1 MRDEDLE
8 ELALALI
15 ATVREAGAVI
25 LRHRERGV
33 AAERKADG
41 SPVTAADQEAEEL
54 ILRDLARL
62 APGLA
67 VVAEESAGATGSGF
81 DPDKPFF
88 LVDPLDGTRDFVA
101 GGTEFTVNIGL
112 IRQRQPVLGV
122 IFAPATGLL
131 YLTRGRGEA
140 VKGTIEPGSGPAG
153 LPDLTPIWTR
163 VPDTERMT
171 VLASR
176 SHLNQE
182 TADFIA
188 GLKVGQTLQS
198 SSSMKFCL
206 IAEGVADV
214 YPRLAPTSE
223 WDTAAGHAILV
234 AAGGMVLAP
243 DGTPLSYGKSAAGFV
258 NPGFLAWGRRPDG
271 ENPPTMR
278 Y

>member
-15 ATVREAGAVI
+15 ATVREAGALI
-25 LRHRERGV
+25 MRHRERGV
-33 AAERKADG
+33 PAEHKADG
-41 SPVTAADQEAEEL
+41 SPVTAADREAEEL

-67 VVAEESAGATGSGF
+67 VVAEETAGTIRPDF

-101 GGTEFTVNIGL
+101 GGSEFTVNIAL
-112 IRQRQPVLGV
+112 IRQRTPVLGL
-122 IFAPATGLL
+122 IFAPATGQL
-131 YLTRGRGEA
+131 YVTRGRGEA
-140 VKGTIEPGSGPAG
+140 AKATIEPGSGPAG

-163 VPDTERMT
+163 VPDSEQIT

-206 IAEGVADV
+206 IADGAADI

-234 AAGGMVLAP
+234 AAGGVVLAP
-243 DGTPLSYGKSAAGFV
+243 DGAPLSYGKSTAGFL

-278 Y
+278 N